1 MRASVCIATYNRYA
15 SLEHTLDSVLSAD
28 LSSVIEIL
36 VIDQSVDTDSM
47 QDSLRR
53 LLAHRMITYRHEDIP
68 SLTRARNIGLRMAS
82 SEADI
87 IIYIDD
93 DVSLCRDFFNQH
105 IDAYRDEGVYAV
117 GGREIVSPLDQKVS
131 DGGQPVSVETVGS
144 GKIPGVKRV
153 VNRLLRAPVS
163 LSWKRNRYGKNRVSP
178 GLVIGAWLF
187 VGMPGEAQSECRMD
201 TVRGC
206 NMSFRR
212 EALQRIG
219 GFDERFA
226 GSARREESDVCFTLM
241 RHMGRDSILYRP
253 EAVLVHHMHAAG
265 GCRSAKRLRT
275 DHVTNELLFVSKH
288 IANPIGRY
296 LVKGFIRC
304 KLLLRERDG

>member
-15 SLEHTLDSVLSAD
+15 SLEHTLGSVLAAD

-36 VIDQSVDTDSM
+36 VIDQSVHPDSM

-53 LLAHRMITYRHEDIP
+53 LLDHRMITYRHEDIP
-68 SLTRARNIGLRMAS
+68 SLTRARNIGLRMTS
-82 SEADI
+82 SDADI

-105 IDAYRDEGVYAV
+105 IDAYRDAEVYAV
-117 GGREIVSPLDQKVS
+117 GGREIVSDS
-131 DGGQPVSVETVGS
+131 GQPVSVETAGS
-144 GKIPGVKRV
+144 GRLPGVKRM
-153 VNRLLRAPVS
+153 VNSLLRAPVS
-163 LSWKRNRYGKNRVSP
+163 LSRKRNRYGKNRVSP

-212 EALQRIG
+212 ETLQRIG

-241 RHMGRDSILYRP
+241 RHMGRDSILYKP
-253 EAVLVHHMHAAG
+253 EAVLVHHMHATG

-275 DHVTNELLFVSKH
+275 DHVANELVFVSKH
-288 IANPIGRY
+288 IANPLGRY
-296 LVKGFIRC
+296 LVKGVIRC
-304 KLLLRERDG
+304 KLLLREKR